1 LVYDTIVTG
10 LDDGAFAYFG
20 GADTVYYVLASDVLP
35 VTNDHVLAYNSG
47 TDRLY
52 WKADADTGGA
62 PALSAVTAP
71 TAAWSIAFDDEE
83 KVTWTTS
90 QATVGSFFTI
100 TNPVD
105 PVAAQLYLLDL
116 TYSVDDGQALA
127 DYIIAKDGGGTVFT
141 LEQDGDVVS
150 AGNIAGA
157 TYGSDESIS
166 DAELLTL
173 DDGAVTEILVG
184 GGAGSAPVWGT
195 DIPTAVTLG
204 TKYIYRA
211 DGTDV
216 PDADVADD
224 ITLAS
229 TKKISTTLT
238 TEQLRLN
245 YDGTNYATWTVDAT
259 GATTVATVDADGALA
274 HLTFSPNGTIILTPA
289 TDVVGA
295 LTAASVTSD
304 ANVAGLTYG
313 SDASISDAEL
323 LTLDDGAT
331 TEILVGGGAG
341 SAPVWT
347 TATGTG
353 APVRAGSPTLTGT
366 LTVPNLDV
374 LGAPFP
380 TDPGADRVLTWD
392 DSETGAEL
400 IWGVAGVG
408 DVLADGSVPFTSTVT
423 ITAAAPELI
432 LLDSDA
438 AAGTGILSFQAT
450 GANDIV
456 ASLKTDVAGTI
467 DLLQNTTLTGTLTG
481 GSATVDSGAVTLI
494 QGAQAGDPQVIL
506 DLTLQVQ
513 DEDIVFSDGG
523 ADLINVASSTSVAT
537 VDFQTINLATDALDL
552 SEGDISNV
560 GTVKADI
567 LEPDAVANGNLVV
580 RSGQTAADTLKIQVY
595 DVDGTAYVDAITLT
609 ANNSVT
615 MAIDT
620 SDWDIDATGAISNT
634 AIDGDTNAVTN
645 IANAAIKW
653 SDIDNLADEG
663 ALVIADESTDT
674 TSFPLF
680 VTAATGNLAAK
691 TGSNLTF
698 NSATGNLGVTI
709 LTATGAI
716 AANGDSITSD
726 GVLVIDATSATSFN
740 DENITNVGDIAVDTI
755 TADAAGITI
764 DSVTTGTITI
774 GSADANVVIVSDAM
788 DVSEAGAVSGV
799 TTLAMGGALSGVT
812 TETLTHTAPAILFVD
827 STTSGEANIAVSDAA
842 GPDGIMDLQVDI
854 GGTLTSLL
862 QLDGATGA
870 GGTVDIL
877 VPSTATDL
885 TVSGTL
891 TANTI
896 AQSAV
901 ATPSWT
907 ASDSSTTAV
916 GTFDI
921 YVDAAT
927 ATLLVVRM
935 TFL

>member
-1 LVYDTIVTG
+1 LTASHIVSFPGVTLTAEATVDDLGLEFAEGDTISDCSNFAATG
-10 LDDGAFAYFG
+10 GGIFYDDSDGKFKKCQDNVLTDLD
-20 GADTVYYVLASDVLP
+20 T
-35 VTNDHVLAYNSG
+35 
-47 TDRLY
+47 
-52 WKADADTGGA
+52 DTGGA

-313 SDASISDAEL
+313 SDSSISDAEL

-456 ASLKTDVAGTI
+456 ASLKTDVAGTPTTYIELDGVTETI

-494 QGAQAGDPQVIL
+494 QGAQTGDPQVVL
-506 DLTLQVQ
+506 DLTADANGDFSITTDTGDLLLVSAATASISAAG
-513 DEDIVFSDGG
+513 EDIIITGTSDTLT
-523 ADLINVASSTSVAT
+523 ATTSTST
-537 VDFQTINLATDALDL
+537 GLFDFGTINLATDALDL
-552 SEGDISNV
+552 SDGNIANV
-560 GTVKADI
+560 GQID
-567 LEPDAVANGNLVV
+567 
-580 RSGQTAADTLKIQVY
+580 ADTIIA
-595 DVDGTAYVDAITLT
+595 DGAALAIGD
-609 ANNSVT
+609 NSET
-615 MAIDT
+615 IAIDS
-620 SDWDIDATGAISNT
+620 SDWNIDATGAISNT
-634 AIDGDTNAVTN
+634 AIDGDNNAITNVPN
-645 IANAAIKW
+645 SGIKW
-653 SDIDNLADEG
+653 SDIDNLASEG
-663 ALVIADESTDT
+663 LLVVADESVDT

-680 VTAATGNLAAK
+680 VTAATGNLAPRS
-691 TGSNLTF
+691 GSNLTF

-788 DVSEAGAVSGV
+788 DVSESGAVSGV

-812 TETLTHTAPAILFVD
+812 TGTFTHTAPSLTFDD
-827 STTSGEANIAVSDAA
+827 SSAW
-842 GPDGIMDLQVDI
+842 QQR
-854 GGTLTSLL
+854 TLTM
-862 QLDGATGA
+862 
-870 GGTVDIL
+870 
-877 VPSTATDL
+877 PK
-885 TVSGTL
+885 
-891 TANTI
+891 
-896 AQSAV
+896 
-901 ATPSWT
+901 
-907 ASDSSTTAV
+907 
-916 GTFDI
+916 
-921 YVDAAT
+921 
-927 ATLLVVRM
+927 
-935 TFL
+935 